1 MAIVIKRILLS
12 GLMLLVSACVYYPH
26 PFYNGGY
33 GGGSYY
39 DGGHENYHG
48 GHHGGGYRH
57 GGGGYHQRGLKSNG
71 TKSCDKDYRHS
82 AFNKQV
88 VYSDC
93 GLTAQRYEN

>member
-26 PFYNGGY
+26 PFHNGGY

-57 GGGGYHQRGLKSNG
+57 GGGGYH
-71 TKSCDKDYRHS
+71 
-82 AFNKQV
+82 
-88 VYSDC
+88 
-93 GLTAQRYEN
+93 